1 MATAPYMSADP
12 RDQSRDQR
20 RDIASLIGHRA
31 VKARSLARIASGRF
45 APVTILSGMKGIGK
59 GLLSSTIAAGF
70 FCDTATACGRC
81 PGCQKVAAG
90 EHPELFALYNRQG
103 RDPATLLND
112 DANTLKEFIAL
123 RPSHIG
129 LTSELTA
136 RLAAT
141 AERPAIEL
149 AKVVIVEDF
158 ERFNHAAQNRLLK
171 TLEEPPSYAH
181 FILTTSEPEAVL
193 ATIRSRAQLQRVS
206 GLNHDETAELLAKIK
221 GEAASDDGE
230 FALIEAL
237 LSRHPLPLGLGARLI
252 ADYGED
258 FLTMV
263 KLLGRCIHQSSSVS
277 ASDRTQLLKI
287 IKERKIPVLVLWQ
300 FFELELHLGYRQF
313 FVEPAGVTP
322 PSVGRLLYRRDR
334 LTAIKNKLVATT
346 NSQLVAETLLFG
358 R

>member
-1 MATAPYMSADP
+1 MAKAPNISADL
-12 RDQSRDQR
+12 RDKSREVG
-20 RDIASLIGHRA
+20 SLIGHRA
-31 VKARSLARIASGRF
+31 VQARSFARIASGRF
-45 APVTILSGMKGIGK
+45 APVTILTGMKGVGK
-59 GLLSSTIAAGF
+59 GLLASTIAAGF
-70 FCDTATACGRC
+70 FCDTADACGRC
-81 PGCQKVAAG
+81 PGCMKVAAG
-90 EHPELFALYNRQG
+90 EHPELLALYNRQG
-103 RDPATLLND
+103 RDPATLVND
-112 DANTLKEFIAL
+112 DAKALQEFIAL

-129 LTSELTA
+129 ITPALKE

-141 AERPAIEL
+141 EDRPAIEL

-193 ATIRSRAQLQRVS
+193 ATIRSRAQLQRVN
-206 GLNHDETAELLAKIK
+206 GLSHDETAELLAKIK
-221 GEAASDDGE
+221 AEATGDDGE

-237 LSRHPLPLGLGARLI
+237 LSRHPLPLGYGARLI

-263 KLLGRCIHQSSSVS
+263 KLLGRCIQQGASVT

-300 FFELELHLGYRQF
+300 FFELELHSGYRRHF
-313 FVEPAGVTP
+313 ADSAEP
-322 PSVGRLLYRRDR
+322 PSVGRMLYRRGQ

-346 NSQLVAETLLFG
+346 NAQLVAETLLFG